1 MTNNT
6 CSKKIEWLSILQGW
20 SMLLVVIGHV
30 VLTDDMYDPQYPI
43 SSYLYNVIYSF
54 HMPLFIFISGWLLYY
69 TSIARSRSYKEVILS
84 KLKRLL
90 IPFYFFTCLTVLIKI
105 ILVQFVKRQV
115 DINELIN
122 TFVLYS
128 SNPLKEL
135 WFIVVLFVMMI
146 GYPLYT
152 VMVKTLWGE
161 ILMLVLGV
169 LIFFFCPTDIHILFF
184 HKLIYLFFFFLLG
197 IIVAHHR
204 LIERF
209 NLPIA
214 GSIAFFLFVILNIL
228 NIFNTEHYVLINF
241 INSFTGIFFSVSL
254 CLFLAKWLPS
264 SFSSFRDY
272 TFQIYLIGMFPQMAL
287 RVLYLR
293 SDLEHIYWLLFFTSI
308 ILGLYIPVIISKY
321 LKRHP
326 TIFNWGFGL

>member
-6 CSKKIEWLSILQGW
+6 CSKRIEWLSILQGW

-90 IPFYFFTCLTVLIKI
+90 IPFYFFTCLSVLIKI
-105 ILVQFVKRQV
+105 ILAQFVKRQI
-115 DINELIN
+115 DINELID
-122 TFVLYS
+122 TFILYS

-152 VMVKTLWGE
+152 FMIKTLWGE
-161 ILMLVLGV
+161 SLMLVLGGI
-169 LIFFFCPTDIHILFF
+169 IFFLCPTDIHILFF
-184 HKLIYLFFFFLLG
+184 HKFIYLFFFFILG
-197 IIVAHHR
+197 IIVAHHK
-204 LIERF
+204 LIERIH
-209 NLPIA
+209 LPII
-214 GSIAFFLFVILNIL
+214 GSIAICLFVIF

-241 INSFTGIFFSVSL
+241 INSFAGILFSVCF
-254 CLFLAKWLPS
+254 CLFLARWQPS

-293 SDLEHIYWLLFFTSI
+293 NDIEYLYWLLFLTSI

-321 LKRHP
+321 LKKHP

>member
-1 MTNNT
+1 MTNSA
-6 CSKKIEWLSILQGW
+6 CSKKITWLSILQGW
-20 SMLLVVIGHV
+20 SMLLVVVGHV
-30 VLTDDMYDPQYPI
+30 ALTDCTFESKYPI
-43 SSYLYNVIYSF
+43 SFNLYRIIYSF

-69 TSIARSRSYKEVILS
+69 TSIAKNRSYKEVIKS
-84 KLKRLL
+84 KIKRLL

-105 ILVQFVKRQV
+105 ILAQFVKRQV

-152 VMVKTLWGE
+152 LMVKTLWGE
-161 ILMLVLGV
+161 ILMLVLGA

-184 HKLIYLFFFFLLG
+184 HKYIYLFFFFLLG

-214 GSIAFFLFVILNIL
+214 GGIAIFLFVIFNIYS
-228 NIFNTEHYVLINF
+228 TENHSLINF

-293 SDLEHIYWLLFFTSI
+293 NDLEHIYWLLFFISI
-308 ILGLYIPVIISKY
+308 VLGLYIPVIISKY
-321 LKRHP
+321 LKKHP
-326 TIFNWGFGL
+326 TALNVGLGL